1 MEGLADGTPLK
12 DLQNGDHD
20 LLFRLENVMDRAG
33 IELPTVEVR
42 FEHLNVEGKARP
54 AGRAL
59 PSLYNVAANMLEDLL
74 SYLHIIG
81 SRKRQF
87 PILKDLS
94 GVLKPSR
101 MVLLLGPPSS
111 GKTTLLNSL
120 AGLEMDPSLKVS
132 GKLTYNGHTTSE
144 FVPQR
149 TAAYIGQHDNHIG
162 ELTVRE
168 TLAFSA
174 RCQGTGFLSE
184 VVDEVLRTKRRE
196 NLNVDDDVRSAD
208 MDMFMK
214 TAGHEGQRA
223 SLMIDHVLKI
233 LGMEECADTLVGSI
247 MSRGIS
253 GGQKKRL
260 TIGEMLVGGARV
272 MLMDE
277 ISNGLD
283 ASTTF
288 QIVNYMRRAT
298 HVLNGTTLISLLQ
311 PTPECYQLFD
321 DVLLLSQ
328 GRIVYH
334 GRREDALRFFH
345 HLGFTCPRSKNV
357 PDFLHE
363 VISKKDQ
370 RQYWARDCQPYR
382 YFTVKEFAEA
392 YRSFSTGEEMRE
404 EELSQPFDDKKE
416 EHRAAGL
423 SFLKHGASEWE
434 LLKACISREFML
446 MKRNSYVYVFKILQL
461 IIMAVVIGTLFLRTE
476 MKRETAIDGLIYMGA
491 MFFIVIMILF
501 NGMADLSIMLP
512 KLPVFYKQR
521 KFRFYPPWAFS
532 LPPCLLHIPIIF
544 LEVAAFVPIPYYMIG
559 FDPQIARLLKQY
571 FLLVLVSQM
580 SGSMFR
586 FIGSIG
592 RNETVSSTLSAFILL
607 VLLTMSG
614 FVLSRDRIN
623 KLGIWG
629 YWISPFMYAD
639 NAILVNEF
647 LGDNWNQGASFS
659 TGTTLGTK
667 ILKFRGFFAD
677 PNWYWIGVLAL
688 LAFTIIFQLGFAL
701 ALTFL
706 NPFGRSQ
713 AFISEDSEGDKGS
726 NPSKNGSV
734 VTFDT
739 VALDDDNVSRKQGV
753 VVLPFE
759 PRFVT
764 FEDITYVLD
773 TSQGMIEKSVV
784 KTRSTII
791 KGVSGAFRPGLLTAL
806 MGVTGAGKTTLL
818 DVLAGRKTR
827 GQIQGEIRIN
837 GYPKKQNTF
846 ARISGYCEQN
856 DIHSPFVTVHE
867 SLLYSAWL
875 RLPSE
880 VDFHTR
886 MMFVEEVIALVEL
899 NSLRHLIVGLPGIN
913 GLSIEQR
920 KRLTIAVELV
930 ANPSI
935 IFMDEPTSG
944 LDARAAAIVMRTVR
958 NAVDTGRTIVCTIHQ
973 PSMDIFESFDQL
985 FLLNHGGE
993 EIYVGPI
1000 GRKFCHLIK
1009 YFEGIQGVSK
1019 IKDGYNP
1026 ATWMLEISTP
1036 RQEEVLGVDFAMLY
1050 KKSDL
1055 YKRNKVIIKE
1065 LSSPVVGSRDLYFPT
1080 RYHRSTFTQCAACL
1094 WKFHLSY
1101 SRNLPY
1107 TGVRFLFTVII
1118 AFLFGGIYWDLGG
1131 RMETE
1136 QDLFNAIGSM
1146 FTAIFSIGIQNAT
1159 TVQSV
1164 VDIERTVFYRERAA
1178 RMYAAFPYALSQVLI
1193 ELPYMLLQTVVY
1205 CIIVY
1210 PMIGFEYTLL
1220 KCFWFWF
1227 FMYFTLLYFTFYGMM
1242 TVSFTPNQQI
1252 GYIVS
1257 TAFYGLWNLFAG
1269 FIIPQPRAPVWW
1281 RWYFYVCPVSWT
1293 FYGVVASQY
1302 GDVKTT
1308 FPDGLTVEGFVK
1320 LYFGFEHH
1328 FVGVVGIV
1336 VVGFGVLFISI
1347 FSMCIMLLNFQKR

>member
-1 MEGLADGTPLK
+1 MMLW
-12 DLQNGDHD
+12 
-20 LLFRLENVMDRAG
+20 RLYYAAAGRRAQCDYTAG

-54 AGRAL
+54 SGRTL

-144 FVPQR
+144 FVAQR

-196 NLNVDDDVRSAD
+196 NLNVDDDVVHSAD
-208 MDMFMK
+208 INMFMK

-288 QIVNYMRRAT
+288 RIVNYMRRAT
-298 HVLNGTTLISLLQ
+298 HILKGTTLISLLQ
-311 PTPECYQLFD
+311 PTPECYEVFD

-328 GRIVYH
+328 GHIVYH
-334 GRREDALRFFH
+334 GPREDVLRFFH
-345 HLGFTCPRSKNV
+345 HLGFTCPRRKNV

-370 RQYWARDCQPYR
+370 RQYWARDYQPYR

-392 YRSFSTGEEMRE
+392 YKSFSTGEEMRE
-404 EELSQPFDDKKE
+404 ELSKPFDKKE
-416 EHRAAGL
+416 HRAGL

-559 FDPQIARLLKQY
+559 FDPQIARLFKQY

-659 TGTTLGTK
+659 TGTLGTK

-706 NPFGRSQ
+706 NPFGRSR

-734 VTFDT
+734 TFDT
-739 VALDDDNVSRKQGV
+739 VALDDDDDNVSMKQG

-784 KTRSTII
+784 KKRSTII

-827 GQIQGEIRIN
+827 GQIQGDIRIN

-899 NSLRHLIVGLPGIN
+899 NNLRHLMVGLPGVN

-935 IFMDEPTSG
+935 VFMDEPTSG

-973 PSMDIFESFDQL
+973 PSMDIFESFDQ
-985 FLLNHGGE
+985 
-993 EIYVGPI
+993 
-1000 GRKFCHLIK
+1000 
-1009 YFEGIQGVSK
+1009 GIQGVSK

-1036 RQEEVLGVDFAMLY
+1036 RQEAVLGVDFAMLY

-1055 YKRNKVIIKE
+1055 YKRNKVMIKE
-1065 LSSPVVGSRDLYFPT
+1065 LSSPVVGSRDLYFST
-1080 RYHRSTFTQCAACL
+1080 RYYRSTFTQCAA
-1094 WKFHLSY
+1094 
-1101 SRNLPY
+1101 
-1107 TGVRFLFTVII
+1107 
-1118 AFLFGGIYWDLGG
+1118 
-1131 RMETE
+1131 ETE

-1281 RWYFYVCPVSWT
+1281 RWYFNVCPVSWT